1 MQPRNKA
8 NSFSNYG
15 TLTCAKHQYNT
26 RINNATP
33 NLKEFMIWQEK
44 GERRKRK
51 SRQSINQIKKNFK
64 KTFLFEI

>member
-44 GERRKRK
+44 GERERVDN
-51 SRQSINQIKKNFK
+51 QSIK
-64 KTFLFEI
+64 